1 MLLCA
6 LGVNLVCM
14 EASNKPSGLLAL
26 RKRTAEVLYS
36 ADQNDPLT
44 RKVDL
49 FLIVLIALNVIAVIV
64 ASMRGMEEQFGQEF
78 FIFEVLSVIIFTVE
92 YVARVWSA
100 VDNPWHDIHSHA
112 IFGRMK
118 YMRTPMAII
127 DLLAIA
133 PFYLSFFFIL
143 DLRFLR
149 VLRLL
154 RIFKLTRYSPAM
166 TLLLQVFR
174 EEAKTIL
181 AAMFVLMMLLIIA
194 SSLAFIVEHDAGHTD
209 PDAFSSIPAAMYWA
223 VMTMTTVGYGDVVP
237 ITPFGKLL
245 AAIIGVVGLGMVALP
260 AGILA
265 SGFSNALHRRR
276 TQLQD
281 KVADILSDGM
291 ITEEEEEEMATLL
304 QNLNLNP
311 ADAKALIFA
320 AHHKD
325 DTNLL
330 CPHCGKPINEKPNT
344 DNGD

>member
-1 MLLCA
+1 MKTLIKKSTLR
-6 LGVNLVCM
+6 
-14 EASNKPSGLLAL
+14 SL

-36 ADQNDPLT
+36 ADQNDRLT
-44 RKVDL
+44 HRVDI
-49 FLIVLIALNVIAVIV
+49 FLMGLIALNVIAII
-64 ASMRGMEEQFGQEF
+64 AESMPGMEKQYGTF
-78 FIFEVLSVIIFTVE
+78 FHFFDFFSVIIFTIE
-92 YVARVWSA
+92 YAARVWSA
-100 VDNPWHDIHSHA
+100 VDNPWHDHHA
-112 IFGRMK
+112 HAVFGRMK
-118 YMRTPMAII
+118 YIKTPMAII

-133 PFYLSFFFIL
+133 PFYLSFFFVL

-174 EEAKTIL
+174 EEAKTIM

-194 SSLAFIVEHDAGHTD
+194 SSLAFIAEHDAVHAN

-223 VMTMTTVGYGDVVP
+223 IITMTTVGYGDVVP
-237 ITPFGKLL
+237 VTPFGKLL
-245 AAIIGVVGLGMVALP
+245 GATIGIVGLGMVALP

-276 TQLQD
+276 AQLED
-281 KVADILSDGM
+281 KVTEILSDGV
-291 ITEEEEEEMATLL
+291 ITTKEEEELATLL

-320 AHHKD
+320 AHNRDK
-325 DTNLL
+325 TNLL
-330 CPHCGKPINEKPNT
+330 CPHCGKPINEAPH
-344 DNGD
+344 DDD

>member
-1 MLLCA
+1 
-6 LGVNLVCM
+6 M
-14 EASNKPSGLLAL
+14 ETLSKQYRLRAL

-36 ADQNDPLT
+36 ADPNDALT
-44 RKVDL
+44 HRVDI
-49 FLIVLIALNVIAVIV
+49 FLIVMISLNIIAIIIE
-64 ASMRGMEEQFGQEF
+64 SMPGLHQSYGVLFYAFEF
-78 FIFEVLSVIIFTVE
+78 FSVIIFSIE

-100 VDNPWHDIHSHA
+100 VDNPWHDHHSHA
-112 IFGRMK
+112 VFGRMK
-118 YMRTPMAII
+118 YVKTPMAII

-154 RIFKLTRYSPAM
+154 RVFKLTRYSPAM

-174 EEAKTIL
+174 EEAKTIM
-181 AAMFVLMMLLIIA
+181 AAMFVLMMLIIIA
-194 SSLAFIVEHDAGHTD
+194 SSLAFIAEHDAVHAN

-223 VMTMTTVGYGDVVP
+223 IITMTTVGYGDVVP
-237 ITPFGKLL
+237 VTPFGKLL
-245 AAIIGVVGLGMVALP
+245 GAVIGIVGLGMVALP

-276 TQLQD
+276 AQLED
-281 KVADILSDGM
+281 KVTDILSDGV
-291 ITEEEEEEMATLL
+291 ISDAEEEELATLL

-320 AHHKD
+320 AHNKD
-325 DTNLL
+325 KTNLL
-330 CPHCGKPINEKPNT
+330 CPHCGKPINQPPH
-344 DNGD
+344 DDD